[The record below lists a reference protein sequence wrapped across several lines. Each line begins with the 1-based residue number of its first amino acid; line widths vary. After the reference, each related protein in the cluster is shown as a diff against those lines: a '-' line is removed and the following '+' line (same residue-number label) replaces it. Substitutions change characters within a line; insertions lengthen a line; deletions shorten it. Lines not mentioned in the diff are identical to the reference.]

1 MRFGRVG
8 GRPYRVRVRQLPVP
22 DPGTPP
28 LSSPAAFLWW
38 IARRQAA
45 LLTGA
50 IAVGIVAAVSA
61 AVMPYLVGRIVDGG
75 LQDGLGAELWRGLG
89 VIAAVGLVQ
98 AVANVWGHRLDVEN
112 WLRAA
117 YRASQLV
124 GHHVTRTGDQVTS
137 VLPTGEVVATVATDS
152 HWLGQLYANAAR
164 AVGSVFAYVVVAV
177 VLMRTST
184 PLGLLVL
191 LGLPVVVASLAF
203 LVKPLQRRQH
213 IQREAQGKLT
223 TLGADTVSGLR
234 ILRGIGGEETFA
246 ARYRAQ
252 SQEVRKAG
260 VHVAQTQS
268 LLDALQTLL
277 PGAFIAI
284 VVWMGSHL
292 AIAGEITT
300 GELVACYGFAA
311 YLTQP
316 LWTAVEV
323 MRIVTR
329 VVVGSRKI
337 LAVLRVPTVAAG
349 PAAGAPAASP
359 REGDDILDEASGLV
373 VRPGRLL
380 ALVSADPDESAAV
393 ALRIGR
399 LGQGSAADEGAVPG
413 PAVRWGDVALGDLPL
428 AQVRERIVV
437 AESTP
442 TLFTGSLVEELDV
455 RGAAT
460 EAELL
465 AALRVADAG
474 DVLDSVP
481 GGLAGDIEEKGR
493 SLSGGQRQRVAL
505 ARALLTEAEVLV
517 LVEPTSA
524 VDAHTEA
531 RIARRLAQARA
542 GRTTVLV
549 TASPLVLDVADE
561 VALLADGRVAA
572 RGRHRELMDG
582 HDAASQAYRAV
593 VSRTAG
599 DDDADSADSADS
611 AAGEPI
617 DRAAGAHDTEPTN
630 GAEPDE
636 AQPKKEDSR
645 EAARR

>member
-1 MRFGRVG
+1 MRMRGAPEVG
-8 GRPYRVRVRQLPVP
+8 CHVRKRPSGVWAPALTVIRVRQLPVP

-38 IARRQAA
+38 VARRQAA
-45 LLTGA
+45 LLAAG
-50 IAVGIVAAVSA
+50 IAVGIVGAVAA

-75 LQDGLGAELWRGLG
+75 LEHGLGAELWKGCAVL
-89 VIAAVGLVQ
+89 AAVGLVQ
-98 AVANVWGHRLDVEN
+98 VVSNVWGHRLDVEN
-112 WLRAA
+112 WLRSA
-117 YRASQLV
+117 YRTSQLV
-124 GHHVTRTGDQVTS
+124 GHHVTRTGDRVTAE
-137 VLPTGEVVATVATDS
+137 LPTGEVVATVATDS
-152 HWLGQLYANAAR
+152 HWLGELYANAAR
-164 AVGSVFAYVVVAV
+164 AVGSVFAYGVIAV

-191 LGLPVVVASLAF
+191 LGLPVVVVSLAF
-203 LVKPLQRRQH
+203 LVKPLQRRQLA
-213 IQREAQGKLT
+213 QREAQGRLT

-234 ILRGIGGEETFA
+234 ILRGIGGEEVFA
-246 ARYRAQ
+246 GRYRAQ

-277 PGAFIAI
+277 PGAFLAI
-284 VVWMGSHL
+284 VVWVGSHL

-300 GELVACYGFAA
+300 GQLVACYGFAA

-316 LWTAVEV
+316 LWTAVEM

-329 VVVGSRKI
+329 VVVGARKM
-337 LAVLRVPTVAAG
+337 LAVLRVPEVADAAG
-349 PAAGAPAASP
+349 SDDGAARPGPAD
-359 REGDDILDEASGLV
+359 EIVDEASGLV
-373 VRPGRLL
+373 VRPGLLL
-380 ALVSADPDESAAV
+380 AVVSADPDESAAL
-393 ALRIGR
+393 ALRLGR
-399 LGQGSAADEGAVPG
+399 FGAPEAEPG
-413 PAVRWGDVALGDLPL
+413 PRPAVRWGAASLDDLPL
-428 AQVRERIVV
+428 SEIRERIVI

-442 TLFTGSLVEELDV
+442 TLFTGPFAEELDV
-455 RGAAT
+455 RGRAT
-460 EAELL
+460 EAEML
-465 AALRVADAG
+465 AALHVADAA

-481 GGLAGDIEEKGR
+481 GGLAGEVEEKGR

-524 VDAHTEA
+524 VDAHTES
-531 RIARRLAQARA
+531 RIARRLAHARA

-561 VALLADGRVAA
+561 VALLVDGQVVA

-582 HDAASQAYRAV
+582 HDPASRAYRAV
-593 VSRTAG
+593 VSRT
-599 DDDADSADSADS
+599 S
-611 AAGEPI
+611 GE
-617 DRAAGAHDTEPTN
+617 DAGAPDTTTGAAPT
-630 GAEPDE
+630 
-636 AQPKKEDSR
+636 KEDSR

>member
-1 MRFGRVG
+1 M
-8 GRPYRVRVRQLPVP
+8 RQLPVP

-38 IARRQAA
+38 VARRQAG
-45 LLTGA
+45 LLTAGV
-50 IAVGIVAAVSA
+50 AVGIVGAVAA
-61 AVMPYLVGRIVDGG
+61 AVMPYLVGQIVDGG
-75 LQDGLGAELWRGLG
+75 LEDGLGAELWKGCAVL
-89 VIAAVGLVQ
+89 AAVGLVQ
-98 AVANVWGHRLDVEN
+98 LVANVWGHRLDVEN
-112 WLRAA
+112 WLRSA
-117 YRASQLV
+117 YRTSQLV
-124 GHHVTRTGDQVTS
+124 GHHVTRTGDRVTAE
-137 VLPTGEVVATVATDS
+137 LPTGEVVATVATDS
-152 HWLGQLYANAAR
+152 HWLGELYANTAR
-164 AVGSVFAYVVVAV
+164 AIGSVAAYAVIAV

-191 LGLPVVVASLAF
+191 LGLPVVVVSLAF
-203 LVKPLQRRQH
+203 LVKPLQRRQLA
-213 IQREAQGKLT
+213 QREAQGRLT

-234 ILRGIGGEETFA
+234 ILRGIGGEEVFA
-246 ARYRAQ
+246 GRYRAQ
-252 SQEVRKAG
+252 SQRVRIAG

-277 PGAFIAI
+277 PGAFLAI

-300 GELVACYGFAA
+300 GQLVACYGFAA

-316 LWTAVEV
+316 LWTAVEM

-329 VVVGSRKI
+329 VVVGTRKM
-337 LAVLRVPTVAAG
+337 LAVLRVPAVADSVGTGDDAG
-349 PAAGAPAASP
+349 HGAASP
-359 REGDDILDEASGLV
+359 GPGDEIVDEASGLT
-373 VRPGRLL
+373 VRPGLLL
-380 ALVSADPDESAAV
+380 ALVSADPDESAAL

-399 LGQGSAADEGAVPG
+399 FGAPDAAESGTR
-413 PAVRWGDVALGDLPL
+413 PAVRWGGAALDDLPL
-428 AQVRERIVV
+428 AEVRERIVV

-442 TLFTGSLVEELDV
+442 TLFTGPLAEELDV
-455 RGAAT
+455 RGRAT
-460 EAELL
+460 EADML
-465 AALRVADAG
+465 AALHVADAA

-481 GGLAGDIEEKGR
+481 GGLAGEVEEKGR

-524 VDAHTEA
+524 VDAHTES
-531 RIARRLAQARA
+531 RIAQRLARARA

-561 VALLADGRVAA
+561 VALLVDGRLVA

-582 HDAASQAYRAV
+582 HDSAAQAYRAV
-593 VSRTAG
+593 VSRTSG
-599 DDDADSADSADS
+599 EDA
-611 AAGEPI
+611 
-617 DRAAGAHDTEPTN
+617 AHPTTT
-630 GAEPDE
+630 GVAPT
-636 AQPKKEDSR
+636 KEDSR

>member
-1 MRFGRVG
+1 MRSASAG
-8 GRPYRVRVRQLPVP
+8 GAGVDAGGAPDPPEKASGVWAPARTVADVRQLPVP

-38 IARRQAA
+38 VARRQAG
-45 LLTGA
+45 LLTAGV
-50 IAVGIVAAVSA
+50 AVGIVGAVTA

-75 LQDGLGAELWRGLG
+75 LEDGLGAELWKGCAVL
-89 VIAAVGLVQ
+89 AAVGLVQ
-98 AVANVWGHRLDVEN
+98 LVANVWGHRLDVEN
-112 WLRAA
+112 WLRSA
-117 YRASQLV
+117 YRTSQLV
-124 GHHVTRTGDQVTS
+124 GHHVTRTGDRVTAE
-137 VLPTGEVVATVATDS
+137 LPTGEVVATVATDS
-152 HWLGQLYANAAR
+152 HWLGELYANTAR
-164 AVGSVFAYVVVAV
+164 AIGSVAAYAVIAV

-191 LGLPVVVASLAF
+191 LGLPVVVVSLAF
-203 LVKPLQRRQH
+203 LVKPLQRRQLA
-213 IQREAQGKLT
+213 QREAQGRLT

-234 ILRGIGGEETFA
+234 ILRGIGGEEVFA
-246 ARYRAQ
+246 GRYRAQ
-252 SQEVRKAG
+252 SQRVRRAG

-277 PGAFIAI
+277 PGAFLAI
-284 VVWMGSHL
+284 VVWVGSHL

-300 GELVACYGFAA
+300 GQLVACYGFAA

-316 LWTAVEV
+316 LWTAVEM

-329 VVVGSRKI
+329 VVVGTRKM
-337 LAVLRVPTVAAG
+337 LAVLRVPAVADSVGAG
-349 PAAGAPAASP
+349 DDAGHGAASP
-359 REGDDILDEASGLV
+359 RPGDEIVDEASGLA
-373 VRPGRLL
+373 VRPGLLL
-380 ALVSADPDESAAV
+380 ALVSADPDESAAL

-399 LGQGSAADEGAVPG
+399 FGAPDAPDATEAG
-413 PAVRWGDVALGDLPL
+413 MRPAVRWGGASLDDLPL
-428 AQVRERIVV
+428 AEVRERIVV

-442 TLFTGSLVEELDV
+442 TLFTGPLAEELDV
-455 RGAAT
+455 RGRAT
-460 EAELL
+460 EADML
-465 AALRVADAG
+465 AALHVADAA

-481 GGLAGDIEEKGR
+481 GGLAGEVEEKGR

-524 VDAHTEA
+524 VDAHTES
-531 RIARRLAQARA
+531 RIAQRLARARA

-561 VALLADGRVAA
+561 VALLVDGRLVA

-582 HDAASQAYRAV
+582 HDAAAQAYRAV
-593 VSRTAG
+593 VSRTSG
-599 DDDADSADSADS
+599 EDAAHPTTTG
-611 AAGEPI
+611 AA
-617 DRAAGAHDTEPTN
+617 PT
-630 GAEPDE
+630 
-636 AQPKKEDSR
+636 KEDSR